1 MNENRK
7 KWKIGMMLLFGGI
20 FPWLLS
26 GSVYAQSSGVSKP
39 HQAVKPGAKE
49 KRIIILGTTIM
60 GTVAK
65 PRVVYEVPW
74 KEPESFKKS
83 LVEDPQ
89 RSFQEE
95 IFRLLDKEQFE
106 TEMQQNSE

>member
-1 MNENRK
+1 MEGNKK
-7 KWKIGMMLLFGGI
+7 KWKIGLLLFGMI
-20 FPWLLS
+20 SPWLLS
-26 GSVYAQSSGVSKP
+26 GPVYAQSSGVSKP
-39 HQAVKPGAKE
+39 PQAVKPGVKE

-60 GTVAK
+60 GSVAR

-83 LVEDPQ
+83 LEDPQ
-89 RSFQEE
+89 RSFQGE

-106 TEMQQNSE
+106 TEMQQNNK